1 MTPQQIQVA
10 VAAGMLVLLTAVL
23 YVAGVGSDTGIR
35 QDGETSVTDKLTSA
49 GVVRS
54 ACPRPTGA
62 APAEPA
68 GVTAVLLDR
77 SASVRGTDAPAYA
90 TAVEAALRE
99 AVFRG
104 DAVVVSGFDGTSATV
119 RWTLVN
125 TAFRGDERRV
135 LLARDDA
142 LRCLMEEAERAAE
155 GMAEEPDTDVLGA
168 LQAAENPIGT
178 APAGQRRLLVATD
191 GIVTTGCA
199 DLNDVAI
206 GGAAERVVTAC
217 REAKQLPDLT
227 GTAVA
232 MMGVGSP
239 GPGQPRPK
247 STHVEWLAE
256 LWAQLCFAS
265 TSTAEDCTVTN
276 TGMATTANEAPPGSA
291 ADQQVR
297 WPEIEQTTV
306 GGRVTLTL
314 PDGLLF
320 DTDSSA
326 LRSDAREALAA
337 VAATVREVAGTV
349 VGVVGHTD
357 GRGEP
362 AYNDAL
368 SLARAQAVA
377 EGLRTEYGLV
387 IKQPERGAG
396 ENEPKCAPEIRTDGS
411 PDRAAQQCNR
421 RVEVVIRLPE
431 GSR

>member
-1 MTPQQIQVA
+1 MTPRQIQIA
-10 VAAGMLVLLTAVL
+10 VAAGILVLLIAVL
-23 YVAGVGSDTGIR
+23 YVAGVGSDTGTR
-35 QDGETSVTDKLTSA
+35 QDGETSVADKLTSA

-77 SASVRGTDAPAYA
+77 SASVRGRDAPAYA

-99 AVFRG
+99 TVLRG

-155 GMAEEPDTDVLGA
+155 GTAEEPDTDVLGA
-168 LQAAENPIGT
+168 LQAAEDPIGT

-199 DLNDVAI
+199 DLNGVAI
-206 GGAAERVVTAC
+206 GGTVEPVVAACRAAE
-217 REAKQLPDLT
+217 QLPELT
-227 GTAVA
+227 GTDVA
-232 MMGVGSP
+232 MLGVGSP

-247 STHVEWLAE
+247 SKHVKWLAE
-256 LWAQLCFAS
+256 LWTQLCIAS

-276 TGMATTANEAPPGSA
+276 TGVATTANETPPGSA

-306 GGRVTLTL
+306 GRRLILTL
-314 PDGLLF
+314 SDGLLF
-320 DTDSSA
+320 DTDSSV
-326 LRSDAREALAA
+326 LRPDAREALSA
-337 VAATVREVAGTV
+337 VAAKVREVAGTV
-349 VGVVGHTD
+349 VEVVGHTD

-368 SLARAQAVA
+368 SLGRAQAVA

-387 IKQPERGAG
+387 IEHPERGAG
-396 ENEPKCAPEIRTDGS
+396 ENEPKCTPEVRPDGNL
-411 PDRAAQQCNR
+411 DRAAQQCNR